1 MRKGGYPLTYF
12 NIHAHTDYSNIR
24 GLDST
29 NTVEGLIT
37 LSHQLGLKGVCITD
51 HETLSGHVKA
61 LQFISKKKKDEDWH
75 DFKVGLGNE
84 IYLCRDDLNTKNYT
98 KGEDGFWHFILV
110 AKDSVGHKQ
119 LRQLSSRAWQR
130 SFYQFIERVPT
141 YYRDIEEVVGAD
153 PGHLIASTAC
163 LGGYFPKLIL
173 AEKFTQAQSFIRW
186 GQSIFGEDFYIEL
199 QPGLSTEQKTFN
211 RLALDFAKI
220 WKVKP
225 IITTDAHYPRQK
237 DRPIHKA
244 FLTSNESE
252 REVDA
257 FYESTFSMSGDEIIE
272 RFDDDLKESAKQCLA
287 NTLEIYDKIE
297 EYSLNC
303 SQIIPRVPFNWSE
316 IKTREESSEYEYINK
331 FLISPHEEDRFY
343 IQLVLQGAHS
353 KGIFDAEHLSRINTE
368 LEQIWKISETQNQRL
383 STYFLTVRKVI
394 DIMWN
399 SGSIVGDGR
408 GSVATHVCS
417 YCTDIIQFDPLKSPI
432 ELPYW
437 RFLSYE
443 RPEYPD
449 IDIDFEASK
458 REKVIANLKSYFQS
472 IGGDLVAVAT
482 FGTTTSKS
490 ALQSAARGLGYEPEI
505 GTYLSSLIPIDR
517 GFVRTLKQ
525 CYYGDEEKG
534 YTPVSQFVKEM
545 NTFQDIWEVAQG
557 IEGLINRRGRHAC
570 GVLPVN
576 GDFTE
581 HNAIMKAPDG
591 GLISQW
597 ELHDSEA
604 IGGMKFDALTTD
616 FLDRIHCCLDLLSEY
631 GYIEWQTSLRDT
643 YNKYLNPSVIRY
655 DEPAMWDMA
664 IQNKVSSLFQFD
676 TPSGLQTIKLVKP
689 HSLGELAQA
698 NSLMRLMPEGRDKT
712 PTEEYI
718 AYKNNMQ
725 LFYSEIE
732 RLNGTQEEKGAL
744 LEILEPLYGVA
755 DGQEAAMRL
764 LMHPKLFGFSIKE
777 GHGARKLIA
786 KKQIKE
792 ISNYRENL
800 FKIAKEKGISED
812 VVHYIWD
819 VQIGRQLG
827 YSFSYPHTISYSIIA
842 VQALNLAYYYP
853 IIYWNTACLIVD
865 SDGLQDDDVEIVND
879 DIDIDEETDS
889 KKKVKPIRY
898 DKISTAI
905 GKMVDSGIKVIPPNI
920 NRSKYTFTPDEE
932 NDSIM
937 YGLRGITRINAD
949 IANIII
955 ENRPYSS
962 FDDFNDRV
970 HLQTL
975 PTLNLIKSGSFDEFE
990 DRTSLMSRYIEMIAD
1005 QKKKLTLANLGMLI
1019 NYGLVPDEYKFY
1031 EQLFNF
1037 HKYLKTTK
1045 VGIEYCLDNYSLSF
1059 YEKHF
1064 DTSQLS
1070 YLDGDGG
1077 RISSVVWDKMY
1088 KKSIEGIKKWLGL
1101 PETLN
1106 LLNTR
1111 LYQDVFNKYAEG
1123 SISKWEMDSIGF
1135 YYHEHELNELETKYL
1150 GLSNFN
1156 ELPEDPEID
1165 NTFITKTGQR
1175 IFIYKLHR
1183 FAGTVIGKDKL
1194 KNIVTLLT
1202 PDGVVKVKVY
1212 RPQFS
1217 KYDRQIAEKNE
1228 VTGKKTIVERS
1239 WFTRGNILIVTG
1251 IRRGDFVVPKYYK
1264 NTPYQPFELITNIDY
1279 EHHSFSVKEERD
1291 AG

>member
-1 MRKGGYPLTYF
+1 MTYF

-37 LSHQLGLKGVCITD
+37 LSHKLGLKGVCITD

-61 LQFISKKKKDEDWH
+61 LKFIQKKKKDEEWK
-75 DFKVGLGNE
+75 DFKLGLGNE
-84 IYLCRDDLNTKNYT
+84 IYLCRDGLNAKNYT

-141 YYRDIEEVVGAD
+141 YYSDIEEIVGAD

-163 LGGYFPKLIL
+163 LGGFFPKLVL
-173 AEKFTQAQSFIRW
+173 AGKTTKAENFINW
-186 GQSIFGEDFYIEL
+186 GKSIFGEDFYIEL
-199 QPGLSTEQKTFN
+199 QPGLSEEQLKFN
-211 RLALDFAKI
+211 RLALDYARKLG
-220 WKVKP
+220 VKP
-225 IITTDAHYPRQK
+225 IITTDAHYPRQE

-252 REVDA
+252 REVDE
-257 FYESTFSMSGDEIIE
+257 FYASTFSMSAEEIVE
-272 RFDDDLKESAKQCLA
+272 RFEDDLKEAATECLQ

-297 EYSLNC
+297 EYDLSY
-303 SQIIPRVPFNWSE
+303 SQIIPKVPFNWNE
-316 IKTREESSEYEYINK
+316 IKSKENVTNKYEYIDK
-331 FLISPHEEDRFY
+331 FITSPHEEDNFY
-343 IQLVLQGAHS
+343 VQLVLQGAKN
-353 KGIFDAEHLSRINTE
+353 KGIFDETHLARINTE
-368 LEQIWKISETQNQRL
+368 LEQIWNISETQNQRL

-394 DIMWN
+394 DTIWD

-417 YCTDIIQFDPLKSPI
+417 YCTDIIQYDPLKSPI

-437 RFLSYE
+437 RFLASE

-458 REKVIANLKSYFQS
+458 REKVITNLKNYFQS

-490 ALQSAARGLGYEPEI
+490 ALQSAARGLGYEPEV
-505 GTYLSSLIPIDR
+505 GTYLSSLVPIDR

-534 YTPVSQFVKEM
+534 YTPVPQFVKEM
-545 NTFQDIWEVAQG
+545 NTYSDIWEVAQG
-557 IEGLINRRGRHAC
+557 IDGLISRRGRHAC

-591 GLISQW
+591 GLISQY
-597 ELHDSEA
+597 ELHDSES

-631 GYIEWQTSLRDT
+631 GYIEWQSTLRNT
-643 YNKYLNPSVIRY
+643 YNKYLNPNVIRY
-655 DEPAMWDMA
+655 DEPEMWELA
-664 IQNKVSSLFQFD
+664 INNKVSSLFQFD

-725 LFYSEIE
+725 LFYNEIE
-732 RLNGTQEEKGAL
+732 RLNGTKEEKEAL
-744 LEILEPLYGVA
+744 IEILEPLYGVA

-792 ISNYRENL
+792 ISNYRDNL

-865 SDGLQDDDVEIVND
+865 SDGLQDEDVEIVTD
-879 DIDIDEETDS
+879 DIDEEDNDT

-905 GKMVDSGIKVIPPNI
+905 GKMMDSGIKVIPPNI
-920 NRSKYTFTPDEE
+920 NRSKYTFTPDED
-932 NDSIM
+932 NDSII
-937 YGLRGITRINAD
+937 YGLRGITRINAEVAND
-949 IANIII
+949 IISG
-955 ENRPYSS
+955 RPYTS
-962 FDDFNDRV
+962 FDDFNERA

-975 PTLNLIKSGSFDEFE
+975 PTLNLIKSGAFDEFE
-990 DRTSLMSRYIEMIAD
+990 DRIELMKRYIGSISD
-1005 QKKKLTLANLGMLI
+1005 QKKKLTLANLNMVI
-1019 NYGLVPDEYKFY
+1019 SHNLVPDEYKFY

-1045 VGIEYCLDNYSLSF
+1045 VGIEYCLDNYSLAF
-1059 YEKHF
+1059 YEQHF

-1070 YLDGDGG
+1070 YLDGNGG
-1077 RISSVVWDKMY
+1077 RISAVVWDKMY
-1088 KKSIEGIKKWLGL
+1088 KKSIEGIRKWLTA
-1101 PETLN
+1101 PETLDK
-1106 LLNTR
+1106 LNKM
-1111 LYQDVFNKYAEG
+1111 LYDEVYNKYAAG

-1135 YYHEHELNELETKYL
+1135 YYHTHELNELETKYL
-1150 GLSNFN
+1150 GLSDFST
-1156 ELPEDPEID
+1156 LSEDPEID
-1165 NTFITKTGQR
+1165 NTFITNKGQR

-1202 PDGVVKVKVY
+1202 PTGVVKVKVY

-1217 KYDRQIAEKNE
+1217 KYDRQIAEKDE
-1228 VTGKKTIVERS
+1228 ITGKKTIVEKS
-1239 WFTRGNILIVTG
+1239 WFTRGNMLIVTG

-1264 NTPYQPFELITNIDY
+1264 NTPYQPFELITDVDY
-1279 EHHSFSVKEERD
+1279 TTRSFHIKEERD
-1291 AG
+1291 G